1 MKLLTKLLALT
12 LLLALILP
20 VAGCVQNTKG
30 VCNTVGVFQSG
41 SGDDQIGF
49 FVPDTDGEGV
59 PASCFVV
66 DESGF
71 MAIYDSVNSRI
82 VVYAKDSEGNFKY
95 NEQIPTNDIDRD
107 IDVGAGELIYSNGVF
122 YLSSRECIAT
132 IKYEL
137 NSGDTP
143 EYNVYTSD
151 SFPCHPL
158 TSVIPEGGGVYYMT
172 AQPYITQA
180 GQMPSEQP
188 PIYLFKDGEMTE
200 SDVDIPVMYGYWM
213 NNERDSTLDLRLYYG
228 DEKFTLA
235 FPQGETMGLVGAD
248 TDGCVYMMHS
258 KVDPETAEGGNWLRK
273 YDMQG
278 NLLYDVEVISDV
290 NKLTFISAERY
301 QIMADGTV
309 YVMTYIDNCV
319 TIFEVE

>member
-49 FVPDTDGEGV
+49 SVPATNTDGETIT
-59 PASCFVV
+59 ASCFFI

-71 MAIYDSVNSRI
+71 MAIYDRVNNRI
-82 VVYAKDSEGNFKY
+82 VVYTKDSEVNFKY
-95 NEQIPTNDIDRD
+95 KDQIPTNDID
-107 IDVGAGELIYSNGVF
+107 VGAGEIIYANGVF

-132 IKYEL
+132 IKYDPD
-137 NSGDTP
+137 SGDTS
-143 EYNVYTSD
+143 EYNIYTAD
-151 SFPCHPL
+151 FFPYYPL
-158 TSVIPEGGGVYYMT
+158 TEFIPEGGGVYYMT
-172 AQPYITQA
+172 AMPYVTQA
-180 GQMPSEQP
+180 GDRPSERP

-200 SDVDIPVMYGYWM
+200 SDVDIPVLYGYSM
-213 NNERDSTLDLRLYYG
+213 NNDRDSTFDYILNYG

-278 NLLYDVEVISDV
+278 NLLYDIEVISDV
-290 NKLTFISAERY
+290 NKLLYSSYPRY

-309 YVMTYIDNCV
+309 YVMAVVDNCV
-319 TIFEVE
+319 TIYEVK